1 LHFLA
6 DGGEL
11 GVSTAGG
18 GPQDRHDRYDCKDA
32 ENEPHRR
39 THDEN
44 AFLNNVNIKVKD
56 SG

>member
-6 DGGEL
+6 DRGEL

-18 GPQDRHDRYDCKDA
+18 GPQDRHDCYDCKDA
-32 ENEPHRR
+32 ENEPHRW